1 MGVAPSPPQGTQRQL
16 RLCSSFAIVAVL
28 VFLLFGFVLF
38 FVVFV
43 VFVVPV
49 VPFVFVVI
57 VIVVC
62 APDIAL
68 LVVVTEFVTK
78 QNNKETKKKLRFE

>member
-1 MGVAPSPPQGTQRQL
+1 M
-16 RLCSSFAIVAVL
+16 
-28 VFLLFGFVLF
+28 LF